1 MILQEQ
7 EIYNKTKDFMITS
20 FEQAGKGSKINHHL
34 RTSALVQ
41 VLKPDASMPLLT
53 AAVAHDIEKAFRMPD
68 ALKVKESSGLTDSKF
83 LRIHEER

>member
-68 ALKVKESSGLTDSKF
+68 ALKAKE
-83 LRIHEER
+83 